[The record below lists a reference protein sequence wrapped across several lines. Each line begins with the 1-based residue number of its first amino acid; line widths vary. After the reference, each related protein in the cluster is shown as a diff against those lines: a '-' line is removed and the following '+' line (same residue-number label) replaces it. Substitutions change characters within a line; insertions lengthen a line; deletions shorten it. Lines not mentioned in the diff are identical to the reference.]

1 MNTGRNP
8 SASITAAG
16 ADGLAA
22 LRARPSSA
30 VVGLDFDGTLAPIVD
45 DPAAARAQPGAA
57 DALARLAPRLGGLA
71 VVTGRP
77 AGVAVEYGGFDGI
90 DGLVV
95 LGQYGRERWESGTLT
110 VPEPPPGVAEA
121 RAKLPGV
128 LAAVQAPPE
137 VFVEDKGLAL
147 AVHTRRCAEPQVALD
162 RLRSLL
168 AALAERTGLVVEPGR
183 FVLEL
188 RPPGMDKGHAL
199 RALLAER
206 GAPSA
211 VLFAGD
217 DLGDL
222 AAFDLLD
229 ELRADGVPVVKV
241 CSGSTEVAEL
251 ADRADAVVD
260 GPPGVVAF
268 LDGLLP

>member
-1 MNTGRNP
+1 MT
-8 SASITAAG
+8 SVTSVG
-16 ADGLAA
+16 ADGLDA
-22 LRARPSSA
+22 LRSHPSTA
-30 VVGLDFDGTLAPIVD
+30 VLGLDFDGTLAPIVD
-45 DPAAARAQPGAA
+45 DPAAARAHPGAA
-57 DALARLAPRLGGLA
+57 GALARLAPRLGGLA
-71 VVTGRP
+71 VITGRP
-77 AGVAVEYGGFDGI
+77 AGIAVEYGGFAGI

-121 RAKLPGV
+121 RAKIPGI
-128 LAAVQAPPE
+128 LAASGAPPE

-168 AALAERTGLVVEPGR
+168 AALAERTGLAVEPGR

-188 RPPGMDKGHAL
+188 RPPGMDKGAAL
-199 RALLAER
+199 RGFLAER
-206 GAPSA
+206 ADPSA

-222 AAFDLLD
+222 AAFDALD
-229 ELRADGVPVVKV
+229 DLRDAGVPVVKV
-241 CSGSTEVAEL
+241 CSGSAEVTEL
-251 ADRADAVVD
+251 AARADVVVD